1 MRKIPFILP
10 LYGFPAKFY
19 QNLWEGSARNLNGVI
34 IKVEF
39 EKPYDEVKWSFLQ
52 PTTRMKRSPNE
63 WCALIQKIVY
73 EASIA
78 LKVNNGVGKYF
89 QTKKG

>member
-1 MRKIPFILP
+1 
-10 LYGFPAKFY
+10 
-19 QNLWEGSARNLNGVI
+19 
-34 IKVEF
+34 
-39 EKPYDEVKWSFLQ
+39 
-52 PTTRMKRSPNE
+52 MKRSPNE
-63 WCALIQKIVY
+63 WRALIQKFVY